1 MTKLPPNCPMKKSD
15 YEHYCPSPLTGPQS
29 YEETGKCSKQ
39 EQCEKIV
46 KDFREMGVKHTSE
59 IKIFGRS

>member
-1 MTKLPPNCPMKKSD
+1 MKKSD
-15 YEHYCPSPLTGPQS
+15 YEHYCPSPLSGPQS